1 MARHH
6 GSTPARWQSAGLGFV
21 CAAAF
26 ALSGCSAPVSDA
38 GPAPSSE
45 SSRQGVS
52 ATGTGNTDTGA
63 EGADGADGADA
74 NGSGELVLAATAD
87 NRHSWI
93 TAEAR
98 VVGVTQSGTCE
109 YTASAEGVDT
119 IARTAKALASHYD
132 TICGDISFELGTPGT
147 YTVTVSVSG
156 VSEGPL
162 TASTEVEFLGASAD

>member
-1 MARHH
+1 MPSPHR
-6 GSTPARWQSAGLGFV
+6 STPARWQPAGLGLV
-21 CAAAF
+21 CAVAF
-26 ALSGCSAPVSDA
+26 VLSGCAAPASDA
-38 GPAPSSE
+38 GSAPNDGSSPP
-45 SSRQGVS
+45 GAS
-52 ATGTGNTDTGA
+52 APGTDNTDA
-63 EGADGADGADA
+63 GADGAEDADA

-119 IARTAKALASHYD
+119 ITRTAKALASNYD

-147 YTVTVSVSG
+147 YTITVSITDVAD
-156 VSEGPL
+156 EPL
-162 TASTEVEFLGASAD
+162 TASTQVEFLGASAD